1 MLAAIPR
8 QREVQLES
16 MVGKLVHVMDRA
28 TFTILQFLTVLGR
41 AVPKLDVREIRMM
54 MHNTV

>member
-1 MLAAIPR
+1 MLAATPR

-16 MVGKLVHVMDRA
+16 MVGKLVHMDRA

-54 MHNTV
+54 MHNAV